1 MAAMAMHKIADAD
14 ILSILAA
21 KGSHK
26 GYEEQIDQPFIETME
41 AGTTAVEV
49 FSVVEKG
56 FMRVI
61 FIASVGTKIP
71 TAFALDM
78 SMSDYVDLP
87 GVDADLV
94 P

>member
-1 MAAMAMHKIADAD
+1 VGIHKIADAD

-21 KGSHK
+21 KGNNH

-41 AGTTAVEV
+41 DGTTAVEV

-61 FIASVGTKIP
+61 FIASVGEQVP
-71 TAFALDM
+71 ASFALDM

-87 GVDADLV
+87 GVESDLV

>member
-1 MAAMAMHKIADAD
+1 VGIHKIADAD

-21 KGSHK
+21 KGSHR
-26 GYEEQIDQPFIETME
+26 GYEERIDQPFIETMDE
-41 AGTTAVEV
+41 GTTAVEV

-61 FIASVGTKIP
+61 FIASVGEQVP
-71 TAFALDM
+71 ASFALDM

-87 GVDADLV
+87 GVESDFI

>member
-1 MAAMAMHKIADAD
+1 MGIHKIADAD

-21 KGSHK
+21 KGINK
-26 GYEEQIDQPFIETME
+26 NYEEQIDQLFVGSLKE
-41 AGTTAVEV
+41 GTTAVEV

-61 FIASVGTKIP
+61 FIADVGTEVP
-71 TAFALDM
+71 AAFALDM
-78 SMSDYVDLP
+78 SMGDYVDLP
-87 GVDADLV
+87 GVESELL